1 MIIVC
6 NPVQFQ
12 KRISPPPPRESSSN
26 RSFGLT
32 VGGVL
37 ITLGGIRVGIAFPGD
52 VSPLVDLPTA
62 CLGVVG
68 GTLIAF
74 ALLRPAWL
82 TVPNRLWHQL
92 GLLLA
97 RVVNPAILL
106 LLYATCVVPIGLM
119 MRAFGHDPLRLKR
132 ASTTQTYWLAH
143 EPSPLEQPMRHL
155 F

>member
-1 MIIVC
+1 MISKKDQ
-6 NPVQFQ
+6 PLPPP
-12 KRISPPPPRESSSN
+12 PPPPRESSSN

-32 VGGVL
+32 LGGVL
-37 ITLGGIRVGIAFPGD
+37 IALGGIRVGIAFLGGI
-52 VSPLVDLPTA
+52 SPFVDLPTA

-68 GTLIAF
+68 GALIAL

-106 LLYATCVVPIGLM
+106 LLYATCVVPIGLI

-143 EPSPLEQPMRHL
+143 EPSPLEHPMRYL